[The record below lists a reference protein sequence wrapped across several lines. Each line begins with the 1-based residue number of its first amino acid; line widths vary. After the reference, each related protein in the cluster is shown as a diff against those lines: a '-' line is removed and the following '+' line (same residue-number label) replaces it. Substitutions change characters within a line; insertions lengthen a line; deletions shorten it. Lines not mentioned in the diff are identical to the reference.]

1 MKDLEFE
8 ILKMKVGKLETE
20 FYTKMCRPHKT
31 ENNDLYSARLSNIEH
46 TTGKLS
52 NALQILMDNI

>member
-8 ILKMKVGKLETE
+8 MLKMKVGKLETE
-20 FYTKMCRPHKT
+20 FNTNMCRTQKT

-46 TTGKLS
+46 TTR
-52 NALQILMDNI
+52 NYQMHYNH